1 MSSNPQNMRETLG
14 WGHGLKNYYINSMQI
29 CLIAT
34 KQLLPLANTHAPK
47 ISNPKFSIK
56 YPYPLVTMAC
66 WKIPFQGPGTFHC
79 IFWQQRV
86 DLHLGRHD
94 LAPRLLPQPGLALL
108 APGVEPVGVAPG
120 CHWEMTKMAGCLEPG
135 TSKYGVIKMDL
146 YEFILI
152 IQLYCGSVTL
162 RVYFP

>member
-1 MSSNPQNMRETLG
+1 
-14 WGHGLKNYYINSMQI
+14 MQI

-34 KQLLPLANTHAPK
+34 KQLLPLANTIQYPCPK
-47 ISNPKFSIK
+47 NFKPIPKFSIK
-56 YPYPLVTMAC
+56 YPHPLVTMAC
-66 WKIPFQGPGTFHC
+66 RLPIPFQGPGTFHC

-86 DLHLGRHD
+86 DLHLRRHD

-146 YEFILI
+146 YGFILI